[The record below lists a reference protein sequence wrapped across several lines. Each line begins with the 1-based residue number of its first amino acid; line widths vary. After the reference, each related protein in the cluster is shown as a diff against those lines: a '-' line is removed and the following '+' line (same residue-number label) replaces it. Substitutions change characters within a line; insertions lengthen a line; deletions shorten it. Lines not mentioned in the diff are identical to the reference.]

1 MGNNIQSYRYKELD
15 ALRGIAALIVVFFHF
30 TMGRSEAKLGFK
42 LGVTG
47 VDLFFLISGFVIFM
61 SLTRVNNSLDF
72 VINRVS
78 RLYPTY
84 WTCVT
89 FNFILISVYSINKNE
104 GLAHIDFIKYLGNMT
119 MFQCYFKISDLDGS
133 YWTMITEMTFYIGIL
148 ILFHLKLLK
157 YLNIIGIGLSV
168 FVVIITS
175 LGGDMI
181 LVNKIICWIP
191 SLQFIPLFF
200 AGTIFYKIYTI
211 KSKLVENYAILIICL
226 ISQIFLFN
234 YSGRSRF
241 FLVRSEYAIML
252 IIYFVLFTLFVNGK
266 LNFIVSKWTLF
277 LGKISFA
284 LYLIHDLIS
293 INFIIPFLT
302 NKLHVNFWIASFVI
316 SLPIV
321 ILLASIITYYIE
333 IPISKSMKEKLSTTL
348 AHKI

>member
-1 MGNNIQSYRYKELD
+1 
-15 ALRGIAALIVVFFHF
+15 
-30 TMGRSEAKLGFK
+30 
-42 LGVTG
+42 
-47 VDLFFLISGFVIFM
+47 
-61 SLTRVNNSLDF
+61 
-72 VINRVS
+72 
-78 RLYPTY
+78 
-84 WTCVT
+84 
-89 FNFILISVYSINKNE
+89 
-104 GLAHIDFIKYLGNMT
+104 